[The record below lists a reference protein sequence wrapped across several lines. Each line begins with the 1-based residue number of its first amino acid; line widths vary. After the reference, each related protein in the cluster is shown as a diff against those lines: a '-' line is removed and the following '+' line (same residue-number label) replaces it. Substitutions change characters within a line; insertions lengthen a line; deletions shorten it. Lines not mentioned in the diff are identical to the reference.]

1 MIASVQGSG
10 SPAAGGSRIGKSGAG
25 RRALIVE
32 DETLVAWHLE
42 AILQELGFQVCEI
55 VSTGKEAV
63 LEASTATPDI
73 IFMDVNLAGDVDGIE
88 AAKQILEKNDV
99 TIVFVTAYSD
109 DAPTIQ
115 RIRSALGDNIVLG
128 KPVTPTAIQAAM
140 LRL

>member
-10 SPAAGGSRIGKSGAG
+10 LPAAGGSRIGKCGAG

-115 RIRSALGDNIVLG
+115 RIRSALGDNMVLG